1 MKNLFENF
9 KHMTVSEFNEEY
21 RVNYQGEMEIE
32 KFTDYIESED
42 VDYFYASYCADD
54 VVAECVMLY
63 KEIGRKIDDLICVDG
78 LYLALFN

>member
-1 MKNLFENF
+1 MKKLFENF

-42 VDYFYASYCADD
+42 VHYFYASYCTDD